1 MSGLITTIT
10 SPQPVSSEKESLGRL
25 IPKILR
31 NGADR
36 LVDSLKVNSISEA
49 VRRGR
54 RVVIKRRQAYSE
66 QLTEL
71 ANLYFR
77 SASLPIRFW
86 TKAEDW
92 QRWEVNCFKMLN
104 GDRFRVSRVRNN
116 AICVDRLPGE
126 SLWEHLNRH
135 TLSRRMVEA
144 AGSEFRRAHLFR
156 SKEFRGPWSHGDAGM
171 ANVIYDEK
179 SNRARLIDFE
189 IVHDK
194 ALPALSRHADD
205 LLIFL
210 LDLIAGAPGR
220 QWLPFTLAFL
230 NAYDNAPVI
239 AQLSRQLTPPSGM
252 AWIWWG
258 VRTSFANPGKIKHR
272 MTKLQ
277 DLTSHIGHYRAVAA
291 ARVRQRRRAS
301 ITCQQMSAGIP
312 RPISRARQTKESAKA
327 PSPGMP
333 SRLPTTR

>member
-1 MSGLITTIT
+1 MGSNKKSPMQMGGNGT
-10 SPQPVSSEKESLGRL
+10 SSAERL
-25 IPKILR
+25 MPEALSNAAAR
-31 NGADR
+31 F
-36 LVDSLKVNSISEA
+36 VDSLKINSISEA
-49 VRRGR
+49 VRNGR
-54 RVVIKRRQAYSE
+54 RVVIKRRLAYSG

-77 SASLPIRFW
+77 IAGLPIRFW
-86 TKAEDW
+86 TNTEEW
-92 QRWEVNCFKMLN
+92 QRWEVECFKMLN
-104 GDRFRVSRVRNN
+104 GDRFRVSRLRDKG
-116 AICVDRLPGE
+116 ICIERLPGE

-144 AGSEFRRAHLFR
+144 AGLEFRRVHQFW

-210 LDLIAGAPGR
+210 LDLIAIAPGK
-220 QWLPFTLAFL
+220 QWLPLTLAFL
-230 NAYDNAPVI
+230 NAYDNDTAI
-239 AQLSRQLTPPSGM
+239 AQLSRQLAPPSGM

-258 VRTSFANPGKIKHR
+258 VRTSFANPAKIKKR
-272 MTKLQ
+272 MAKLQ
-277 DLTSHIGHYRAVAA
+277 DLASHLALYRAVAV
-291 ARVRQRRRAS
+291 ARVRQKRRAS
-301 ITCQQMSAGIP
+301 TTCQQMSAGIP
-312 RPISRARQTKESAKA
+312 RPISRARQTRESAKA

-333 SRLPTTR
+333 SRLPTRR

>member
-1 MSGLITTIT
+1 MRDNGA
-10 SPQPVSSEKESLGRL
+10 SSAERL
-25 IPKILR
+25 IPEALSNAAAR
-31 NGADR
+31 F
-36 LVDSLKVNSISEA
+36 VDSLKINSISEA

-54 RVVIKRRQAYSE
+54 KVVIKRRHVYSE

-77 SASLPIRFW
+77 IAGLPIRFW

-92 QRWEVNCFKMLN
+92 QRWEVECFKMLN
-104 GDRFRVSRVRNN
+104 GDRFRVSRLRNN
-116 AICVDRLPGE
+116 AICIDQLPGE

-144 AGSEFRRAHLFR
+144 AGFEFRPAHEFW
-156 SKEFRGPWSHGDAGM
+156 SKKFRGPWSHGDAGM

-179 SNRARLIDFE
+179 TGRARLIDFE

-194 ALPALSRHADD
+194 SLPARSRHADD

-210 LDLIAGAPGR
+210 LDVLATAPGR
-220 QWLPFTLAFL
+220 QWLPLALSFL
-230 NAYDNAPVI
+230 NAYDNGTVI
-239 AQLSRQLTPPSGM
+239 AQLTSQLTPPSSM

-258 VRTSFANPGKIKHR
+258 VRTSFANPAKVKR
-272 MTKLQ
+272 RLAKLR
-277 DLTSHIGHYRAVAA
+277 DVTANLGHYRALAA
-291 ARVRQRRRAS
+291 KRVRQRRRPS
-301 ITCQQMSAGIP
+301 TSCQVISAGIP
-312 RPISRARQTKESAKA
+312 RPISRARPTRESAKA

-333 SRLPTTR
+333 SKLPTKR

>member
-1 MSGLITTIT
+1 MGDNGT
-10 SPQPVSSEKESLGRL
+10 SSAERL
-25 IPKILR
+25 MPEALSNAAAR
-31 NGADR
+31 F
-36 LVDSLKVNSISEA
+36 VDSLKINSISET

-54 RVVIKRRQAYSE
+54 PVVIKRRHVYSE

-77 SASLPIRFW
+77 IASLPIRFW
-86 TKAEDW
+86 TKTKDW

-104 GDRFRVSRVRNN
+104 GDQFRVSRLRNN
-116 AICVDRLPGE
+116 AISIDRLPGE

-144 AGSEFRRAHLFR
+144 AGSEFRRAHQFW

-194 ALPALSRHADD
+194 ALPALLRHADD

-210 LDLIAGAPGR
+210 LDLIASAPGR

-258 VRTSFANPGKIKHR
+258 VRTSFANPTKIKQR

-277 DLTSHIGHYRAVAA
+277 DLTSHLEHYRALAA

-301 ITCQQMSAGIP
+301 ITCQAMSAGTP
-312 RPISRARQTKESAKA
+312 RPISRARQTRERANA

-333 SRLPTTR
+333 SKLPTTR